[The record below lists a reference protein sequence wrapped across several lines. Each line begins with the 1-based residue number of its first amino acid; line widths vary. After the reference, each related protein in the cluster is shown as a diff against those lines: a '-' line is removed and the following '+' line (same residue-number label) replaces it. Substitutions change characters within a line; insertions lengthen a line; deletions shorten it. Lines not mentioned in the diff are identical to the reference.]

1 MPGTPRKISNETV
14 RVIAEYAGLDL
25 PDDRL
30 PLLREQLENVLNFTR
45 QWEEQ
50 LDLLN
55 TRPAHLYRIPWEVPD
70 PLAGPKR

>member
-1 MPGTPRKISNETV
+1 MPGKPRKISDETV
-14 RVIAEYAGLDL
+14 RVVAEYAGLDL
-25 PDDRL
+25 PDERV

-45 QWEEQ
+45 QWEDS

>member
-1 MPGTPRKISNETV
+1 VSDDTIRT
-14 RVIAEYAGLDL
+14 IAEYAGLDL
-25 PDDRL
+25 PDERL

-45 QWEEQ
+45 QWEED
-50 LDLLN
+50 LDMLN